1 MQFHRSATQSHRDA
15 LGSTVLLAVA
25 DEEFVARA
33 KQSKLAV
40 QVKVADIEDILFPG
54 VSRE

>member
-15 LGSTVLLAVA
+15 LWSTVLLAVA